1 MRANWETLFIY
12 FSKNIYKIFI
22 FGKIREIIFLTYK
35 ICVSMVGIN
44 LEKIVAGDSESIENQ
59 SNVDQEV
66 SKRYSVWFIL
76 VLNNVLFF
84 FILQFSLIQSIWFDL
99 IYRFSYA

>member
-1 MRANWETLFIY
+1 
-12 FSKNIYKIFI
+12 
-22 FGKIREIIFLTYK
+22 
-35 ICVSMVGIN
+35 MVGIN

-59 SNVDQEV
+59 GNVDQEV

-99 IYRFSYA
+99 IYQFSYA

>member
-1 MRANWETLFIY
+1 
-12 FSKNIYKIFI
+12 
-22 FGKIREIIFLTYK
+22 
-35 ICVSMVGIN
+35 MVEIN

-59 SNVDQEV
+59 GNVDQEV

-99 IYRFSYA
+99 IYQFSYA

>member
-1 MRANWETLFIY
+1 
-12 FSKNIYKIFI
+12 
-22 FGKIREIIFLTYK
+22 
-35 ICVSMVGIN
+35 MVGIN

-99 IYRFSYA
+99 IYQFSYALLVPR